1 MAKADDKSQK
11 LIGGKLI
18 VYTIDRSPIKVMLDA
33 DTAAR
38 AIRLVQACIR
48 HRLGGEDRPTKKMGK
63 QADIRCYEHIRQGM
77 DFDEAAALMGIS
89 PDMAKAAYMRVL
101 SGRYGSEVRV

>member
-1 MAKADDKSQK
+1 MAGEKAKK

-18 VYTIDRSPIKVMLDA
+18 VYTIDRQPIVIMLDA

-38 AIRLVQACIR
+38 AAKLVQACINR
-48 HRLGGEDRPTKKMGK
+48 MLSGEGHKPSKQMGK
-63 QADIRCYEHIRQGM
+63 QADLRCYEHIRQGM

-89 PDMAKAAYMRVL
+89 PEMAKAAYMRVV
-101 SGRYGSEVRV
+101 SGRYGGLVSR